1 MLVSRIRK
9 FAVCGLCD
17 RDKLPKYSHCRIQ
30 ASIIMRPVPAP
41 AFLRALRLL
50 LPLLACGWGPAVAS
64 PIWSNADELVHLYTS
79 SARKSFHLQI
89 HPDGRVDGSP
99 SQTVHSA
106 LTIKTENFGYV
117 VIIGAKSGL
126 NLCMD
131 DNGNLFGL
139 NSFGNEDCVFK
150 HTMLENGYDI
160 YHSPKYNYLVSLG
173 RAKQPLFPNMNP
185 PAFSQFLTR
194 RNEIP
199 LSQFNTPVAQERDT
213 WDDDAELCG
222 GILAGKIPDESPDEV
237 GIHPCLT
244 SSNSEERDPNG
255 ATLSRRFPS
264 PRMDS

>member
-1 MLVSRIRK
+1 
-9 FAVCGLCD
+9 AVHKTKC
-17 RDKLPKYSHCRIQ
+17 YS
-30 ASIIMRPVPAP
+30 
-41 AFLRALRLL
+41 FLRTFRLL
-50 LPLLACGWGPAVAS
+50 LPLAAWGLGGPAVAS

-79 SARKSFHLQI
+79 GSRRSFHLQI

-106 LTIKTENFGYV
+106 LTIKTEGAGYA

-126 NLCMD
+126 HLCMD
-131 DNGNLFGL
+131 INGNLFGL
-139 NSFGNEDCVFK
+139 NAFSNEDCVFK

-160 YHSPKYNYLVSLG
+160 YQSPKYNYLVSLG
-173 RAKQPLFPNMNP
+173 RAKQLLFPNMNP

-199 LSQFNTPVAQERDT
+199 LSQFITPRPQEENTR
-213 WDDDAELCG
+213 DDDGEICG
-222 GILAGKIPDESPDEV
+222 GILAGKIPEESPDEV

-264 PRMDS
+264 PRTSF